1 MAGRAIS
8 ASSGPTAP
16 APQAAPMNT
25 GGGQSAPAAIPQMA
39 QPEPATATSVTVPQ
53 VVESVLPQPGIASLA
68 EDEMRRN
75 NLSSLPNLGD
85 PSVAYPLASYAR
97 GGFAAGG
104 FVEGPGTGTS
114 DDIPAMIYQDGEP
127 VQEAALSDGEFV
139 MTADAVKGAG
149 NGDRNKGAAEMYR
162 MMRQFEERAA

>member
-1 MAGRAIS
+1 
-8 ASSGPTAP
+8 
-16 APQAAPMNT
+16 
-25 GGGQSAPAAIPQMA
+25 
-39 QPEPATATSVTVPQ
+39 
-53 VVESVLPQPGIASLA
+53 
-68 EDEMRRN
+68 MRRN

-85 PSVAYPLASYAR
+85 PNVAYSLASYAR
-97 GGFAAGG
+97 GG

-114 DDIPAMIYQDGEP
+114 DDIPAAIYQDGEP

-162 MMRQFEERAA
+162 LMRQFEERAA